1 MPQARASLEADCDLR
16 LTDPSGRQFT
26 IAARGGRGTVSLP
39 RSALSLRTL
48 KQLPETD
55 ALQLWAVEVERAL
68 GLCGLAL
75 DVVCAGRTVARLI
88 PGRPGNW
95 IARLLRLGPLQV
107 RVGGVLAA
115 LLLPRSQ

>member
-1 MPQARASLEADCDLR
+1 MPQAGPPLEADCDLR
-16 LTDPSGRQFT
+16 LIDPSGRQFT
-26 IAARGGRGTVSLP
+26 IAARGGRGRVSLP

-48 KQLPETD
+48 NQLPERE
-55 ALQLWAVEVERAL
+55 ARRLWAVEVERAL

-75 DVVCAGRTVARLI
+75 DVACAGRIVARVI

-95 IARLLRLGPLQV
+95 VARLLRLGPVQV

-115 LLLPRSQ
+115 LLFPRSQ